1 MNTFKFKG
9 FPLTTLGLTL
19 CLAVTMGASGPAAMA
34 KSKSKKSE
42 ETSSAQPVSLTKQ
55 TKVNMSQAEDIALK
69 EVPGRVKR
77 IELETDDDVLLY
89 EIIICQGRVKK
100 EVRVDAVSG
109 KILEVDKKLIKCD

>member
-19 CLAVTMGASGPAAMA
+19 CLAITMGASGPAATA
-34 KSKSKKSE
+34 KSKKSE